1 MELTFLGKKVN
12 TDGEPIN
19 VGDTLPDFKVL
30 NSNNETETNKDV
42 LGKVTVISSVP
53 DITSDVCSLETK
65 KFNRKADDFSN
76 VNFLT
81 ISKNTVDEQKDWCA
95 AKGVKNIELLSDK
108 DLSFG
113 TATHTYVPDI
123 DALARMIFVL
133 DKDGKVVYRQVVP
146 EIGTLPDFNEV
157 VKSIEKLSNNVDD

>member
-12 TDGEPIN
+12 TDGEPMN
-19 VGDTLPDFKVL
+19 VGDQLPDFKVL
-30 NSNNETETNKDV
+30 NSNNEIKNNKDI
-42 LGKVTVISSVP
+42 LGKVTLISSVP

-65 KFNRKADDFSN
+65 KFNRKADNFSN

-81 ISKNTVDEQKDWCA
+81 ISKNTVDEQKNWCA

-113 TATHTYVPDI
+113 KGTHTYVPDI
-123 DALARMIFVL
+123 DALARMVFIL
-133 DKDGKVVYRQVVP
+133 DKDGKVVYRQIVP
-146 EIGTLPDFNEV
+146 EIGSLPDFNEV
-157 VKSIEKLSNNVDD
+157 IKSIENLVNDVDD